1 MEQLPHVTCAA
12 AADEDDAVAY
22 SFKLADTEAD
32 QHDTY
37 RFRYSV
43 YVEEMG
49 RYQDT
54 ADHENRLLVEPE
66 DEHSLVFLAREGDD
80 VVATFRL
87 TLGARGFSERQIHQ
101 YSLSPFLEELDPG
114 FLAVGERAM
123 VEPRHRGS
131 GLLEDLMAHSQT
143 YVDDAD
149 LRLMFGACEPHLLS
163 LYLRLGQRP
172 YADKNINSKE
182 AGYLIP
188 LVWFPKGV
196 DALKGIGRQGTSL
209 PSCLERIVASTGG
222 AVRSPL
228 LIGAGE
234 YSEEIHRALSDLEH
248 RGITAFDGF
257 TEDEVERCVA
267 RSNIITCNAGDRLL
281 KEGGAARNVFVVL
294 EGTLEVRDQDRVVG
308 VVGKG
313 EIFGEIAFLLEQP
326 RASDVYAATDGTKI
340 LSLSES
346 NLRKMIAEEPSLAAK
361 LLLNVSKML
370 SMRLVRADQLGH

>member
-1 MEQLPHVTCAA
+1 MRRGGGE
-12 AADEDDAVAY
+12 DEDVAY
-22 SFKLADTEAD
+22 SFKLADSRSDLHAV
-32 QHDTY
+32 Y

-49 RYQDT
+49 RYRDT

-80 VVATFRL
+80 VVATVRL
-87 TLGARGFSERQIHQ
+87 TLGARGFSERQIRQ
-101 YSLSPFLEELDPG
+101 YSLSPFLEEIDPG
-114 FLAVGERAM
+114 YLAIGERAM

-143 YVDDAD
+143 YLDDVD
-149 LRLMFGACEPHLLS
+149 LRLVFGACEPHLLS
-163 LYLRLGQRP
+163 LYLRMGQRT
-172 YADKNINSKE
+172 YADKNINSQE

-188 LVWFPKGV
+188 LVSFPKGI
-196 DALKGIGRQGTSL
+196 DALVGAGRQVGDSTSL
-209 PSCLERIVASTGG
+209 PPCVERIVASTGG

-228 LIGAGE
+228 LIGSVE
-234 YSEEIHRALSDLEH
+234 YSDEIHRALRDLEH

-257 TEDEVERCVA
+257 TQDEIERCVA
-267 RSNIITCNAGDRLL
+267 RSNIIACNAGDRLL

-326 RASDVYAATDGTKI
+326 RASDVYAASDGTKI

-370 SMRLVRADQLGH
+370 SMRLVRADQLGQ